1 MGVAVVKVNMI
12 HRANK
17 DEKVDETVGFVM
29 RWFSVAILVAT
40 LSRVHGQVRHR
51 AEP

>member
-17 DEKVDETVGFVM
+17 DEKADETVGFVH
-29 RWFSVAILVAT
+29 ALV
-40 LSRVHGQVRHR
+40 
-51 AEP
+51 